1 MHILGWVDDRL
12 FIVRGVLVS
21 YRGLVGWCMGNGR
34 VLGYYGHGG
43 SAVQANSCY
52 TDSQGPIVLED

>member
-1 MHILGWVDDRL
+1 MDDRL